1 MTREIHAEIE
11 EGDIVLCT
19 VDRIVG
25 TNVFVKIHL
34 NNKEIEGSIVFSEV
48 ASGRIRNIRN
58 YVVPKKKIACKVL
71 RILKSGVELSL
82 RRVTKEEAKEVKK
95 EYEIKKNYEKII
107 KSVVGGSAEKI
118 IEKIKGKE
126 RIYDF
131 LQKAK
136 DSLKEKKELENL
148 VGKKN
153 AEKIIEIIKSQRQK
167 KSTLKKEIFA
177 TTTEPDGIN
186 LIKELL
192 KELSKKVK
200 NSEIK
205 YTSAGNYIL
214 EKQTKD
220 VKKADR
226 KMKSVLANFEKK
238 ARSKKIEFST
248 QKTKD

>member
-1 MTREIHAEIE
+1 MLKDIRAEIE
-11 EGDIVLCT
+11 EGDVVLCT
-19 VDRIVG
+19 VDRIIG

-34 NNKEIEGSIVFSEV
+34 NNEEIEGSIVFSEV

-58 YVVPKKKIACKVL
+58 YVVPKKKIVCKVL
-71 RILKSGVELSL
+71 RIQKSGVELSL

-95 EYEIKKNYEKII
+95 EYELEKNYEKII
-107 KSVVGGSAEKI
+107 KSVVGEAAEKI
-118 IEKIKGKE
+118 IEKIKEKG
-126 RIYDF
+126 RVYDF

-136 DSLKEKKELENL
+136 DSIKERKELENL
-148 VGKKN
+148 LGKKN
-153 AEKIIEIIKSQRQK
+153 AEKIIEIIKKQKQK
-167 KSTLKKEIFA
+167 KSVLKKEIFV

-205 YTSAGNYIL
+205 YISAGNYVL
-214 EKQTKD
+214 KKESED

-226 KMKSVLANFEKK
+226 EMKNVLAGFEKK
-238 ARSKKIEFST
+238 AKSKKVEFST